1 MCLTEYNETE
11 TMQLFKEE
19 WFEEG
24 RKEGREEG
32 VFETLFDLVNEGII
46 TPEFAASR
54 LHLTL
59 DDFYSQLDQY
69 NQDK

>member
-1 MCLTEYNETE
+1 MIRIMSCLTEYNETE

-19 WFEEG
+19 WY
-24 RKEGREEG
+24 EEG
-32 VFETLFDLVNEGII
+32 VFETVFDFVNEGII
-46 TPEFAASR
+46 TPEFAANR